1 MDKILSGMRYK
12 LCLVAK
18 DGFDLIK
25 KNMHHKKVFLVT
37 LFLAYVATVTAADA
51 DLERLKQSYQEATSR
66 ALAPINATYE
76 KELLK
81 LLEQR
86 TKAGQ
91 LAEAI
96 EVKEEIERITGRA
109 IKDTS
114 GTPAQPGRPPLEKLF
129 VGKSWRT
136 SLGTVFEF
144 KKDGSGSRQLGSD
157 KKAIAWKVVGPD
169 LVEASGQKNDSGVVE
184 TWFFKFLDKDE
195 GYIGGSRD
203 KIDGKLKRD

>member
-1 MDKILSGMRYK
+1 M
-12 LCLVAK
+12 
-18 DGFDLIK
+18 
-25 KNMHHKKVFLVT
+25 
-37 LFLAYVATVTAADA
+37 LFLTHGAMVTAADA

-66 ALAPINATYE
+66 ALAPLNATYE

-157 KKAIAWKVVGPD
+157 KKAIVWKVAGPD

>member
-1 MDKILSGMRYK
+1 MNNRLALWI
-12 LCLVAK
+12 AA
-18 DGFDLIK
+18 
-25 KNMHHKKVFLVT
+25 
-37 LFLAYVATVTAADA
+37 LFIVGTAARAADA
-51 DLERLKQSYQEATSR
+51 DLERLKQSYQDASAR

-96 EVKEEIERITGRA
+96 EVKEEIERLTGRA

-114 GTPAQPGRPPLEKLF
+114 GSPIQPGKPPLEKLF

-136 SLGTVFEF
+136 SLGTSFEF
-144 KKDGSGSRQLGSD
+144 KKGGSGTRQLGSD
-157 KKAIAWKVVGPD
+157 KKAIVWRIVGPD
-169 LVEASGQKNDSGVVE
+169 MVEVSGQKNDSGVVE
-184 TWFFKFLDKDE
+184 TWFFKFLDKGE

-203 KIDGKLKRD
+203 KIDGKLKPE

>member
-1 MDKILSGMRYK
+1 MQTRLRSLVISSTVLILASF
-12 LCLVAK
+12 A
-18 DGFDLIK
+18 
-25 KNMHHKKVFLVT
+25 H
-37 LFLAYVATVTAADA
+37 AADK
-51 DLERLKQSYQEATSR
+51 DLERLKQSYQDAVSR
-66 ALAPINATYE
+66 AVTPINTTYE

-96 EVKEEIERITGRA
+96 EVKEEVERLTGKA
-109 IKDTS
+109 IANTS
-114 GTPAQPGRPPLEKLF
+114 EAPVLPTQPPFDKLF

-136 SLGTVFEF
+136 SLGTVFDF
-144 KKDGSGSRQLGSD
+144 KKGGSGVRQLGSD
-157 KKAIAWKVVGPD
+157 KKPITWRILGPS
-169 LVEASGQKNDSGVVE
+169 LVEVSGVKNDSGTVE

-203 KIDGKLKRD
+203 KIDGKLKPE